1 VLELLHRRGIHA
13 KPWEVER
20 ALSHLT
26 LAGFLESRRMPSR
39 AQSGYRVRGA
49 TRPLHPS
56 AMHEL
61 EANPKRNPDTY
72 PLGTRYPNAQD
83 LLENSLHMGSRGGAT
98 SATAT
103 CASHSQTK
111 IEQRLA
117 EAGQRIHGYVSELEG
132 QPSTKA

>member
-1 VLELLHRRGIHA
+1 MLELLHRRGIHA

-49 TRPLHPS
+49 TRPPPPAQCMNWRLTQS
-56 AMHEL
+56 ATQIQ
-61 EANPKRNPDTY
+61 N